1 MAQFVYY
8 EIEGV
13 DSLSYVAHALS
24 YHYKY
29 SSKQVAI
36 GRLEEAIE
44 KWRSEPT
51 FVMFGEIA
59 FEAAAD
65 GLQGYKHQIFFRH
78 KDGYLLL
85 AYDMRVVKHVI
96 NYDL

>member
-13 DSLSYVAHALS
+13 DSLSFVAHALS

-36 GRLEEAIE
+36 GHLEEAIE
-44 KWRSEPT
+44 QWRSEPV
-51 FVMFGEIA
+51 FVNFGEIV
-59 FEAAAD
+59 FEAAAEK
-65 GLQGYKHQIFFRH
+65 LLGYRHQIVFRH
-78 KDGYLLL
+78 KADSLLVV
-85 AYDMRVVKHVI
+85 YDMRVVKHVI

>member
-36 GRLEEAIE
+36 GRLEGAIK
-44 KWRSEPT
+44 KWLSNRA
-51 FVMFGEIA
+51 FVNFVEIV
-59 FEAAAD
+59 FEAAAEKTLD
-65 GLQGYKHQIFFRH
+65 YRHQIIFH
-78 KDGYLLL
+78 YKDESLLVV
-85 AYDMRVVKHVI
+85 YDMRVVKHVI